1 MLVEC
6 LNLLCQRRV
15 IREELRRRK
24 VYPVIR
30 NLAEG
35 VAEEAEAVSEAIID
49 LVNLL
54 VRDEDPSTA
63 EEEAAVVA

>member
-24 VYPVIR
+24 VYPVVR

-35 VAEEAEAVSEAIID
+35 VESETEAVSSAIID

-54 VRDEDPSTA
+54 VRDEDPNTA
-63 EEEAAVVA
+63 EDP